1 MNALLLTLLL
11 AVQSDSVPLYTNLG
25 NYHHTIS
32 TTVARAQQ
40 YFNQGLRLAYG
51 FNHEEA
57 IRSFREAARLDEKCA
72 MCWWGVAY
80 AYGPNIN
87 LPMDSAANGAAVDA
101 LAKAS
106 ALAQHA
112 SVRERAYIAAL
123 AARYGAKAGAAGDSA
138 YMRAMQA
145 LARKYPSDLN
155 AATLAAE
162 ARMLLR
168 PWNYWKA
175 DGSAQPGTRELVATL
190 ERVIR
195 TNPNHPGAC
204 HFYIHAVE
212 AAEPHKAVPCA
223 ERLGGL
229 MPGAGHLVHMPAHI
243 YIRVGRWNDAIEANH
258 HAVHADEQYIAGEKG
273 SGERK
278 SGIYPLVYYP
288 HNHHFLAFA
297 ATMAGRS
304 QLALE
309 HARAVRANIPVEAA
323 EQFVILQPLVA
334 YPYLALLTFGKW
346 DDVIA
351 EPMPAP
357 SLRVVTAL
365 AAYAKGVAHAAKG
378 ERAAADQ
385 QLDTVR
391 AVAREIDESAGN
403 VDLVLEIALHALM
416 GELAQRSNDLAAAE
430 QHFRAALDIEK
441 GMLYNEPPDWYYPMQ
456 HSLGVVL
463 IEQGKAA
470 DAEQLYLDDLKKYA
484 ENVWSLKG
492 LALALHAQDKH
503 ADAAAVEARLAT
515 AAAAADI
522 ELKHSR
528 H

>member
-1 MNALLLTLLL
+1 MNALLLTLFL

-25 NYHHTIS
+25 SYHHTIS
-32 TTVARAQQ
+32 TRVPRAQQ

-57 IRSFREAARLDEKCA
+57 IRSFREAARLDETCA
-72 MCWWGVAY
+72 VCWWGIAY

-87 LPMDSAANGAAVDA
+87 LPMDSAANAAAVAA
-101 LAKAS
+101 LTTAE

-112 SVRERAYIAAL
+112 TVRERDYIAAL
-123 AARYGAKAGAAGDSA
+123 RTRYGAEAGPAGDSA

-145 LARKYPSDLN
+145 LSRKYPNDLN

-168 PWNYWKA
+168 PWNYWQA
-175 DGSAQPGTRELVATL
+175 DGTGYPGTRELVATL
-190 ERVIR
+190 ERVIQA
-195 TNPNHPGAC
+195 NPNHPGAC

-223 ERLGGL
+223 ERLGSL

-243 YIRVGRWNDAIEANH
+243 YIRVGRWNDAIEANR

-278 SGIYPLVYYP
+278 SGVYPLVYYP

-304 QLALE
+304 RLALE
-309 HARAVRANIPVEAA
+309 HARAVRANIPVEVA
-323 EQFVILQPLVA
+323 EQYVILQPLVA

-346 DDVIA
+346 DAVIA
-351 EPMPAP
+351 EPMPPA
-357 SLRVVTAL
+357 SLRAVTAL
-365 AAYAKGVAHAAKG
+365 AAYAKGVAHAVKG
-378 ERAAADQ
+378 ERDVAEK
-385 QLDTVR
+385 QLETVR
-391 AVAREIDESAGN
+391 TVAQEVDASAGN
-403 VDLVLEIALHALM
+403 VDLVLDIALHALM
-416 GELAQRSNDLAAAE
+416 GELAQRANDLAAAE
-430 QHFRAALDIEK
+430 EHFRAALEIEK

-463 IEQGKAA
+463 LEQGKAA
-470 DAEQLYLDDLKKYA
+470 DAEQLYLEDLKKYA

-492 LALALHAQDKH
+492 LALALHAQEKH
-503 ADAAAVEARLAT
+503 ADAAAVEARLAK
-515 AAAAADI
+515 ASAAADI
-522 ELKHSR
+522 ELMRSR
-528 H
+528 F